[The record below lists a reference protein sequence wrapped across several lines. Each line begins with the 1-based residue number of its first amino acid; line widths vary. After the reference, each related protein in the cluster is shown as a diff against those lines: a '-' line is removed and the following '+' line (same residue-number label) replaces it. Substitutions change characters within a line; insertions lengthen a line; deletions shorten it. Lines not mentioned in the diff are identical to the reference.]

1 MKTWDSDSPR
11 AGRTAARKG
20 AVTEELKKCRQDDW
34 LGERKMDREGKER
47 PIRSQGDQK
56 VRRTPSGNPVSGQ
69 EKRHPG
75 TASSDL
81 RKNNT
86 HREGAQRTASRSD
99 GIQRTT
105 PRRDSAQSAA
115 SQGDGIRRNS
125 SRSGDAQD
133 DGIRRSTGRSGADKS
148 DGIRRNAARQ
158 EASQDDGIRR
168 NASRKAGSHKKGTS
182 GKNSRHPGGK
192 KGKKKRTAFDAVSTV
207 VLIAAVCVFVFSL
220 YQLVIMLVPYYTGSK
235 EYDEI
240 RDLAVTTD
248 ADGEGFS
255 VDFDVLMQENP
266 DTIGWIRFDEPA
278 VINYP
283 VVKSADNEDYLT
295 KTFTE
300 NDNKLGAIFVDYRN
314 SSDFSDRNTFIYGHN
329 MRVGEQMFSQLKNYR
344 DEEYGKKYPY
354 FYIYTP
360 SGEVRTYTIFSAGV
374 VDARSDNYKIEYA
387 SDEEFQEYLDL
398 CLESSLY
405 DFGVEVNTDSQI
417 VSLSTC
423 TSVTENERFLVH
435 GVLTSVD

>member
-1 MKTWDSDSPR
+1 MVR
-11 AGRTAARKG
+11 RK
-20 AVTEELKKCRQDDW
+20 
-34 LGERKMDREGKER
+34 KMDREGKDR
-47 PIRSQGDQK
+47 PIRSQGDQGA
-56 VRRTPSGNPVSGQ
+56 RRTQPGNPVSGQ
-69 EKRHPG
+69 GKRHPG

-81 RKNNT
+81 RKNST
-86 HREGAQRTASRSD
+86 RRDGAQKAASRKDGIQRNTSRSD
-99 GIQRTT
+99 GIQKNTA
-105 PRRDSAQSAA
+105 RRDA
-115 SQGDGIRRNS
+115 SQDSGIRRNPS
-125 SRSGDAQD
+125 GRSGAQD
-133 DGIRRSTGRSGADKS
+133 DGIRRNTSQKS
-148 DGIRRNAARQ
+148 
-158 EASQDDGIRR
+158 
-168 NASRKAGSHKKGTS
+168 GSHKKGAP

-235 EYDEI
+235 EYDKI

-248 ADGEGFS
+248 ADGKGFS

-360 SGEVRTYTIFSAGV
+360 SGEVLTYTIFSAGV

-405 DFGVEVNTDSQI
+405 DFGVEVDTDSQI

>member
-1 MKTWDSDSPR
+1 
-11 AGRTAARKG
+11 
-20 AVTEELKKCRQDDW
+20 
-34 LGERKMDREGKER
+34 MDREAKDR
-47 PIRSQGDQK
+47 PVRGRGEQEI
-56 VRRTPSGNPVSGQ
+56 RRTQSGHPVSGQ
-69 EKRHPG
+69 GRRSPG
-75 TASSDL
+75 TGSSDL
-81 RKNNT
+81 KKNNIR
-86 HREGAQRTASRSD
+86 REGTSRASYQED
-99 GIQRTT
+99 GI
-105 PRRDSAQSAA
+105 RRSTSRD
-115 SQGDGIRRNS
+115 DGIRRNA
-125 SRSGDAQD
+125 AQRGITRDDGIQRKSVPD
-133 DGIRRSTGRSGADKS
+133 DGIRRSTSQKNGGHKSKGAPGTES
-148 DGIRRNAARQ
+148 RR
-158 EASQDDGIRR
+158 
-168 NASRKAGSHKKGTS
+168 
-182 GKNSRHPGGK
+182 PGGK
-192 KGKKKRTAFDAVSTV
+192 KSKKKRTAFDAVSTV

-240 RDLAVTTD
+240 RDLAVTSD
-248 ADGEGFS
+248 ADGGGFS
-255 VDFDVLMQENP
+255 VDFDVLMKENP

-387 SDEEFQEYLDL
+387 SDEEYQEYLDL

-435 GVLTSVD
+435 GVLTQID

>member
-1 MKTWDSDSPR
+1 
-11 AGRTAARKG
+11 
-20 AVTEELKKCRQDDW
+20 
-34 LGERKMDREGKER
+34 MDREAKDR
-47 PIRSQGDQK
+47 PVRGRGEQEI
-56 VRRTPSGNPVSGQ
+56 RRTQSGHPVSGQ
-69 EKRHPG
+69 GRRRPG
-75 TASSDL
+75 TGSSDL
-81 RKNNT
+81 KKNNIR
-86 HREGAQRTASRSD
+86 REGTSRASYQED
-99 GIQRTT
+99 GI
-105 PRRDSAQSAA
+105 RRSTSRD
-115 SQGDGIRRNS
+115 DGIRRNA
-125 SRSGDAQD
+125 AQRGITRDDGIQRKSVPD
-133 DGIRRSTGRSGADKS
+133 DGIRRSTSQKNGGHKS
-148 DGIRRNAARQ
+148 
-158 EASQDDGIRR
+158 
-168 NASRKAGSHKKGTS
+168 KGTP
-182 GKNSRHPGGK
+182 GTESRRPGGK
-192 KGKKKRTAFDAVSTV
+192 KSKKKRTAFDAVSTV

-240 RDLAVTTD
+240 RDLAVTSD
-248 ADGEGFS
+248 ADGGGFS
-255 VDFDVLMQENP
+255 VDFDVLMKENP

-374 VDARSDNYKIEYA
+374 VDARSDNYKIAYA
-387 SDEEFQEYLDL
+387 SDEEYQEYLDL

-435 GVLTSVD
+435 GVLTQID

>member
-1 MKTWDSDSPR
+1 
-11 AGRTAARKG
+11 
-20 AVTEELKKCRQDDW
+20 
-34 LGERKMDREGKER
+34 MDREGKDR
-47 PIRSQGDQK
+47 PIRSQGDQGA
-56 VRRTPSGNPVSGQ
+56 RRTQPGNPVSGQ
-69 EKRHPG
+69 GKRHPG

-81 RKNNT
+81 RKNSTRRDGVQKAASRNDGIQRNT
-86 HREGAQRTASRSD
+86 SRSD
-99 GIQRTT
+99 GIQRNTA
-105 PRRDSAQSAA
+105 RRDA
-115 SQGDGIRRNS
+115 SQDSGIRRNPS
-125 SRSGDAQD
+125 GRSGAQD
-133 DGIRRSTGRSGADKS
+133 DGIRRNTSQKS
-148 DGIRRNAARQ
+148 
-158 EASQDDGIRR
+158 
-168 NASRKAGSHKKGTS
+168 GSHKKGAP
-182 GKNSRHPGGK
+182 GKNSRYPGGK

-235 EYDEI
+235 EYDKI

-248 ADGEGFS
+248 ADGKGFS

-405 DFGVEVNTDSQI
+405 DFGVEVDTDSQI

>member
-56 VRRTPSGNPVSGQ
+56 VRRTPSGNPGSGQ
-69 EKRHPG
+69 GKRHPG

-105 PRRDSAQSAA
+105 PLRDSAQSA
-115 SQGDGIRRNS
+115 
-125 SRSGDAQD
+125 
-133 DGIRRSTGRSGADKS
+133 
-148 DGIRRNAARQ
+148 
-158 EASQDDGIRR
+158 ASQDDGIRR

>member
-56 VRRTPSGNPVSGQ
+56 VRRTPSGNPGSGQ
-69 EKRHPG
+69 GKRHPG

-81 RKNNT
+81 RRNNT
-86 HREGAQRTASRSD
+86 HSEGAQRTASRSD

-115 SQGDGIRRNS
+115 SQ
-125 SRSGDAQD
+125 
-133 DGIRRSTGRSGADKS
+133 
-148 DGIRRNAARQ
+148 
-158 EASQDDGIRR
+158 DDGIRR
-168 NASRKAGSHKKGTS
+168 NASRKARSHKKGTS

-283 VVKSADNEDYLT
+283 VVKSADNEDYLK

>member
-1 MKTWDSDSPR
+1 
-11 AGRTAARKG
+11 
-20 AVTEELKKCRQDDW
+20 
-34 LGERKMDREGKER
+34 MDREGKDR
-47 PIRSQGDQK
+47 PIRSQGDQGA
-56 VRRTPSGNPVSGQ
+56 RRTQPGNPVSGQ
-69 EKRHPG
+69 GKRHPG

-81 RKNNT
+81 RKNSTRRDGVQKAASRNDGIQRNT
-86 HREGAQRTASRSD
+86 SRSD
-99 GIQRTT
+99 GIQRNTA
-105 PRRDSAQSAA
+105 RRDA
-115 SQGDGIRRNS
+115 SQDSGIRRNPS
-125 SRSGDAQD
+125 GRSGAQD
-133 DGIRRSTGRSGADKS
+133 DGIRRNTSQKS
-148 DGIRRNAARQ
+148 
-158 EASQDDGIRR
+158 
-168 NASRKAGSHKKGTS
+168 GSHKKGAP

-235 EYDEI
+235 EYDKI

-248 ADGEGFS
+248 ADGKGFS

-405 DFGVEVNTDSQI
+405 DFGVEVDTDSQI

>member
-1 MKTWDSDSPR
+1 MD
-11 AGRTAARKG
+11 KG
-20 AVTEELKKCRQDDW
+20 PEQKNGENADERW

-47 PIRSQGDQK
+47 PIRSQGDQE
-56 VRRTPSGNPVSGQ
+56 VRRTQSGNPASGQ
-69 EKRHPG
+69 GKRHPG

-81 RKNNT
+81 RKNST
-86 HREGAQRTASRSD
+86 HRDGAQKAASRNDGIQRNTSRSD
-99 GIQRTT
+99 GTQRNTSRREGTQRT
-105 PRRDSAQSAA
+105 A
-115 SQGDGIRRNS
+115 SQGDGIRRNP
-125 SRSGDAQD
+125 SRSGEAQD
-133 DGIRRSTGRSGADKS
+133 NGIRRNTARGGAEQS
-148 DGIRRNAARQ
+148 DGIRRNSGRREAAP
-158 EASQDDGIRR
+158 DDGIRR
-168 NASRKAGSHKKGTS
+168 NTSQKAGNHKKGGP

-192 KGKKKRTAFDAVSTV
+192 KSKKKRTAFDAVSTV

-248 ADGEGFS
+248 ADGKGFS

>member
-47 PIRSQGDQK
+47 PIRSQGDQR

-69 EKRHPG
+69 GKRHPG

-105 PRRDSAQSAA
+105 PRRDSAQSA
-115 SQGDGIRRNS
+115 
-125 SRSGDAQD
+125 
-133 DGIRRSTGRSGADKS
+133 
-148 DGIRRNAARQ
+148 
-158 EASQDDGIRR
+158 ASQDDGIRR

>member
-56 VRRTPSGNPVSGQ
+56 VRRTPSGNPGSGQ
-69 EKRHPG
+69 GKRHPG

-105 PRRDSAQSAA
+105 PRRDSAQSA
-115 SQGDGIRRNS
+115 
-125 SRSGDAQD
+125 
-133 DGIRRSTGRSGADKS
+133 
-148 DGIRRNAARQ
+148 
-158 EASQDDGIRR
+158 ASQDDGIRR

>member
-1 MKTWDSDSPR
+1 
-11 AGRTAARKG
+11 
-20 AVTEELKKCRQDDW
+20 
-34 LGERKMDREGKER
+34 MDREGKER

-56 VRRTPSGNPVSGQ
+56 VRRTPSGNPGSGQ
-69 EKRHPG
+69 GKRHPG
-75 TASSDL
+75 TAASDL

-105 PRRDSAQSAA
+105 PRRDSAQSA
-115 SQGDGIRRNS
+115 
-125 SRSGDAQD
+125 
-133 DGIRRSTGRSGADKS
+133 
-148 DGIRRNAARQ
+148 
-158 EASQDDGIRR
+158 ASQDDGIRR

-283 VVKSADNEDYLT
+283 VVKSADNEDYLK

>member
-1 MKTWDSDSPR
+1 
-11 AGRTAARKG
+11 
-20 AVTEELKKCRQDDW
+20 
-34 LGERKMDREGKER
+34 MDREGKER
-47 PIRSQGDQK
+47 PIRSQGDQR

-69 EKRHPG
+69 GKRHPG

-115 SQGDGIRRNS
+115 SQGDGIRRN
-125 SRSGDAQD
+125 
-133 DGIRRSTGRSGADKS
+133 
-148 DGIRRNAARQ
+148 
-158 EASQDDGIRR
+158 
-168 NASRKAGSHKKGTS
+168 ASRKAGSHKKGTS
-182 GKNSRHPGGK
+182 GKNSKHPGGK